1 VRIYILD
8 LGFFSSHRILN
19 WKTEACKIAWYPLH
33 CLQAFSPWTDSVG
46 KERRNFYQLL
56 SIKKGQTGIETLES
70 TDCHCFFACLHGMN
84 RLADW
89 LTYLN

>member
-1 VRIYILD
+1 MRIYILD

-33 CLQAFSPWTDSVG
+33 CLQAQAPWTDSVG

-56 SIKKGQTGIETLES
+56 SIGQTGIETLES
-70 TDCHCFFACLHGMN
+70 
-84 RLADW
+84 
-89 LTYLN
+89 